1 MMNDQK
7 LTRHLLEG
15 AQLES
20 IPDLEGLESVLV
32 PHVELL
38 HPPLD
43 DLQCEAPR
51 IDGSVGVQSRN
62 HL

>member
-1 MMNDQK
+1 M
-7 LTRHLLEG
+7 RRSLEG

-20 IPDLEGLESVLV
+20 IPDLEGFEAVLI

-38 HPPLD
+38 HAPLD
-43 DLQCEAPR
+43 DLQCEPPR
-51 IDGSVGVQSRN
+51 INGSVGVQSGN